1 MKNDYCVYVHTRPDG
16 SVFYVGKGVPS
27 QPYRRNGRNMTW
39 KAEVEKVGNF
49 IVKIIESGLTEE
61 QAFAKEIE
69 LIAEFREI
77 GVNIVN
83 QTKGGDGCKSLVFTD
98 EIKEKLK
105 IARKN
110 QVPPMLGKTTSE
122 KTKQILSEIRIG
134 EKNPMYGKKHTEETK
149 AKFKYRPVAKHWLGK
164 KITDEVRKK
173 MSESHKN
180 KPQLQCPHCKKIG
193 GSAGMKVN
201 HFDNCKQLE
210 IA

>member
-1 MKNDYCVYVHTRPDG
+1 MKNDYCVYIHTRPDG

-27 QPYRRNGRNMTW
+27 RPYRRSGRNMTW

-105 IARKN
+105 TARKN
-110 QVPPMLGKTTSE
+110 QLPPMLGKTTSE

-164 KITDEVRKK
+164 KMTDEARKK
-173 MSESHKN
+173 MSESHRN
-180 KPQLQCPHCKKIG
+180 KQQLQCPHCQKIG
-193 GSAGMKVN
+193 GNAGMKAN

>member
-27 QPYRRNGRNMTW
+27 RPYRRNGRNMIW

-149 AKFKYRPVAKHWLGK
+149 AKFKYRPVAKHWFGK